1 MSENRIDESSPI
13 SNAGRHQRHISEHNI
28 PFGARALLRMLA
40 DLKHGSLSIQFPDG
54 KQHSING
61 DEPGPDATLVLHN
74 WKLIPAAIRRG
85 TIGVAETYVD
95 GDWDSPDVP
104 TFLELFVVNSDMRSH
119 MAGIARLLSLVVE
132 NLRHFL
138 RSNTKSQAKKNIASH
153 YDLGNSFYEQWLDPG
168 MTYSSALYQTGAND
182 LESAQKAKYTA
193 LADAIGAKPGDHVLE
208 IGCGW
213 GAFAEFL
220 AKDRGVKVTGLT
232 ISQSQLDYARER
244 IKKAGL
250 SDLVELRFQDY
261 REEKGQYDH
270 IVSVEMFEAVGEKYW
285 NVYFEKL
292 RECLKPGGSAGIQVI
307 TIHEKEYAQYRR
319 SPDFIQKYVF
329 PGGMLPTREI
339 LGNLGEEAGLS
350 LTSERAFAQDYAR
363 TLAEWYRRFT
373 DAWPTIQPLGYD
385 GRFKRLWEFYL
396 NYCEAGFRAE
406 NINVRQLVYE
416 KA

>member
-1 MSENRIDESSPI
+1 M
-13 SNAGRHQRHISEHNI
+13 
-28 PFGARALLRMLA
+28 LRMLA
-40 DLKHGSLSIQFPDG
+40 DLKQGSLSIQFPDG
-54 KQHSING
+54 NTHSISG
-61 DEPGPDATLVLHN
+61 CEPGPDATLILHN

-85 TIGVAETYVD
+85 TIGVAETYID

-104 TFLELFVVNSDMRSH
+104 TFLELFVVNADMRSH
-119 MAGIARLLSLVVE
+119 MAGIARLLSVVVE

-182 LESAQKAKYTA
+182 LESAQKAKYAA
-193 LADAIGAKPGDHVLE
+193 LADAIGAKRGDHVLE

-213 GAFAEFL
+213 GAFAEYL

-232 ISQSQLDYARER
+232 ISQSQLDYARDR
-244 IKKAGL
+244 IEKAGL
-250 SDLVELRFQDY
+250 TDLVELRFQDY

-292 RECLKPGGSAGIQVI
+292 RECLKPGGSAGVQVI

-339 LGNLGEEAGLS
+339 MANLGKEAGLALS
-350 LTSERAFAQDYAR
+350 SERAFAHDYAR
-363 TLAEWYRRFT
+363 TLAEWYQRFT
-373 DAWPTIQPLGYD
+373 AAWPTIEPLGYD